1 MSRTIQTLTLGVALG
16 AGALAAGTFAGR
28 AEAERRAPI
37 AEQGIAFVDVFG
49 LVDQIVMGAEPTA
62 ARVAFESETQ
72 KQAEALQARNQEIQQ
87 IAQANPEDP
96 NLENLG
102 AEFQQNNQ
110 LMQNLFQSYQE
121 DLQALIAG
129 QIADGYKK
137 VYAAAE
143 AVAAESG
150 IDFVFATRP
159 GSDLLQTDSITG
171 VAQEIL
177 ARPLI
182 APAASLDLTAQV
194 RAKLGLPEPSDED
207 ASILEGEVP
216 TPASDAE
223 ADSAGEPDAPAGEP
237 APE

>member
-28 AEAERRAPI
+28 AEAERRAPVVD
-37 AEQGIAFVDVFG
+37 QGIAFVDVFG

-62 ARVAFESETQ
+62 ARVAFESQTQ
-72 KQAEALQARNQEIQQ
+72 QQAEALQARNQEIQR

-121 DLQALIAG
+121 DLQTLIAG
-129 QIADGYKK
+129 QIAAGYKQ

-182 APAASLDLTAQV
+182 APAASIDLTAKV
-194 RAKLGLPEPSDED
+194 RDKLGLPEPTEED

-216 TPASDAE
+216 TPTPDAE
-223 ADSAGEPDAPAGEP
+223 SAGEPDAPAGEP

>member
-16 AGALAAGTFAGR
+16 AGVLAAGAFVGG
-28 AEAERRAPI
+28 AEAERRAP
-37 AEQGIAFVDVFG
+37 ATDRGIAFVDVFG
-49 LVDQIVMGAEPTA
+49 LIDQIVMGAEPTA
-62 ARVAFESETQ
+62 ARVAFEA
-72 KQAEALQARNQEIQQ
+72 QAQQQVEALQKRNQEIQE

-96 NLENLG
+96 NLQDLG

-110 LMQNLFQSYQE
+110 LMQNIFQNYQE
-121 DLQALIAG
+121 DLQTLIAG
-129 QIADGYKK
+129 QIAAGYKK

-159 GSDLLQTDSITG
+159 GSDLLQTDSISG

-182 APAASLDLTAQV
+182 APAASVDLTAKV
-194 RAKLGLPEPSDED
+194 REKLGLPEPTADE
-207 ASILEGEVP
+207 ASILESQAPGE
-216 TPASDAE
+216 TG
-223 ADSAGEPDAPAGEP
+223 SAGEE
-237 APE
+237 

>member
-16 AGALAAGTFAGR
+16 ASVLAAGTFVGR
-28 AEAERRAPI
+28 AEAERRMPVADR
-37 AEQGIAFVDVFG
+37 GIAFVDVFA
-49 LVDQIVMGAEPTA
+49 LVDLIVMGSEPTA
-62 ARVAFESETQ
+62 ARVAFE
-72 KQAEALQARNQEIQQ
+72 AEAQQQVQALQARNEEIQQ

-110 LMQNLFQSYQE
+110 LMQNIFQNYQD
-121 DLQALIAG
+121 DLQSLIAG
-129 QIADGYKK
+129 QIAAGYKQ

-143 AVAAESG
+143 IVAAESG

-159 GSDLLQTDSITG
+159 GADLLQTDSISG

-194 RAKLGLPEPSDED
+194 RAKLGLPEPTTDG
-207 ASILEGEVP
+207 ASILDGQVP
-216 TPASDAE
+216 GASDN
-223 ADSAGEPDAPAGEP
+223 AGEPETPAE
-237 APE
+237 

>member
-16 AGALAAGTFAGR
+16 ASVLAAGTFVGR
-28 AEAERRAPI
+28 AEAERRMPVADR
-37 AEQGIAFVDVFG
+37 GIAFVDVFA
-49 LVDQIVMGAEPTA
+49 LVDLIVMGSEPTA
-62 ARVAFESETQ
+62 ARVAFE
-72 KQAEALQARNQEIQQ
+72 AEAQQQVQALQARNEEIQQ

-110 LMQNLFQSYQE
+110 LMQNIFQNYQD
-121 DLQALIAG
+121 DLQSLIAG
-129 QIADGYKK
+129 QIAAGYKQ

-143 AVAAESG
+143 IVAAESG

-159 GSDLLQTDSITG
+159 GADLLQTDSISG

-194 RAKLGLPEPSDED
+194 RAKLGLPEPTTNG
-207 ASILEGEVP
+207 ASILDGQVP
-216 TPASDAE
+216 GASDN
-223 ADSAGEPDAPAGEP
+223 AGEPETPAE
-237 APE
+237 